1 MPADGARTTTARR
14 WAWLPT
20 LLVGTALFELVRR
33 ALVDTGNPNLLPSLI
48 LLGAAVVPAAF
59 VAFVYGR
66 KLAYDVSGGLLAFTA
81 LVGGV
86 VGVVLAGVW
95 EYHTLVRLAS
105 LPTVA
110 VGFAEETAKLLVPAA
125 VLLFVGYRR

>member
-1 MPADGARTTTARR
+1 MSVAGRADGVPAAGARVTAGRR

-20 LLVGTALFELVRR
+20 LLVGVGLFELVRR
-33 ALVDTGNPNLLPSLI
+33 ALIDTGNPNLVPALI
-48 LLGAAVVPAAF
+48 LLGAAVVPASF

-86 VGVVLAGVW
+86 VGVVLGGVW
-95 EYHTLVRLAS
+95 EYRTLLRLGS
-105 LPTVA
+105 VPPLA
-110 VGFAEETAKLLVPAA
+110 VGL
-125 VLLFVGYRR
+125 